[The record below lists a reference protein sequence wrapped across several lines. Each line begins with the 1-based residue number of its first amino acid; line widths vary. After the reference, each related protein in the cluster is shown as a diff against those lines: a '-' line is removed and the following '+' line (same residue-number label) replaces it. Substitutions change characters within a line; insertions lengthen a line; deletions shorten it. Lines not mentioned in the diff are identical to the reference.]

1 MKRKP
6 RVSGSTDATG
16 DEGKLPRGG
25 DVEMCLS
32 GGVSI
37 CQEARRRGKEIP
49 ERLAQGGA
57 K

>member
-16 DEGKLPRGG
+16 DQGKLPRGG

-32 GGVSI
+32 
-37 CQEARRRGKEIP
+37 EEAFARR
-49 ERLAQGGA
+49 LGGGE
-57 K
+57 KKFLRE